1 MLFFL
6 LNFLKKPIYTFFFVL
21 ILLFFSSNKLLAN
34 EINFIVDNV
43 KIIENFNL
51 KFSKNKAIEKAF
63 KISFYNLMES
73 VLISNEFKNLNKV
86 NLNEI
91 EYLVESFKISN
102 EEFKED
108 KYFATFKVTFNRK
121 KILLFIENK
130 NLFISSPNLIDVF
143 FLPIFI
149 NNNKVEMFDSNIF
162 YTKWKNKKKENNY
175 LINYILPIEDIIEL
189 ENFIKNI
196 DNLEKLDPSN
206 LSNKYNLKNYIL
218 CLIYKNN
225 DDLTVF
231 SKVNFFGDTNNFS
244 SNFINVDLDNEDKVR
259 DYIDQMKIS
268 YEDVWKK
275 YNQINTSLNLSLEIH
290 LDSNDF
296 TKIENFENTLSNI
309 DVIKSFSIKKF
320 NLKKNIY
327 EVIYNG
333 NPDKLIEKFLDYGIN
348 LSHENQKWIVNE

>member
-1 MLFFL
+1 M
-6 LNFLKKPIYTFFFVL
+6 
-21 ILLFFSSNKLLAN
+21 
-34 EINFIVDNV
+34 
-43 KIIENFNL
+43 
-51 KFSKNKAIEKAF
+51 EK
-63 KISFYNLMES
+63 
-73 VLISNEFKNLNKV
+73 VLISSDFKNLNKV

-91 EYLVESFKISN
+91 EYLIESFKISN

-121 KILLFIENK
+121 KISLFLENK
-130 NLFISSPNLIDVF
+130 NLFISTPNLIDVF

-162 YTKWKNKKKENNY
+162 YTKWKSKKKNNY

-189 ENFIKNI
+189 ENFVKNI
-196 DNLEKLDPSN
+196 DDLEKLDLSI

-218 CLIYKNN
+218 CLVYKNN
-225 DDLTVF
+225 DNLIVF
-231 SKVNFFGDTNNFS
+231 SKINFFGDINNFN
-244 SNFINVDLDNEDKVR
+244 SNFNNVNLNNEDKVR
-259 DYIDQMKIS
+259 DYINQMKVS

-275 YNQINTSLNLSLEIH
+275 NNQINTSLNLSLEIH
-290 LDSNDF
+290 LVSNDF
-296 TKIENFENTLSNI
+296 TKIENFENTLSNV
-309 DVIKSFSIKKF
+309 DVIKSFSIKTF

>member
-1 MLFFL
+1 MLYFL
-6 LNFLKKPIYTFFFVL
+6 LNFLKKSIYTFFFVL
-21 ILLFFSSNKLLAN
+21 IILFYSSNKLLAN

-43 KIIENFNL
+43 KIIEKFNL
-51 KFSKNKAIEKAF
+51 KFSKDKIIEKAF
-63 KISFYNLMES
+63 KISFYNLMEK
-73 VLISNEFKNLNKV
+73 VLISSDFKNLNKV

-91 EYLVESFKISN
+91 EYLIESFKISN

-121 KILLFIENK
+121 KISLFLENK
-130 NLFISSPNLIDVF
+130 NLFISTPNLIDVF

-162 YTKWKNKKKENNY
+162 YTKWKSKKKNNY

-189 ENFIKNI
+189 ENFVKNI
-196 DNLEKLDPSN
+196 DDLEKLDLSI

-218 CLIYKNN
+218 CLVYKNN
-225 DDLTVF
+225 DNLIVF
-231 SKVNFFGDTNNFS
+231 SKINFFGDINNFN
-244 SNFINVDLDNEDKVR
+244 SNFNNVNLNNEDKVR
-259 DYIDQMKIS
+259 DYINQMKVS

-275 YNQINTSLNLSLEIH
+275 NNQINTSLNLSLEIH
-290 LDSNDF
+290 LVSNDF
-296 TKIENFENTLSNI
+296 TKIENFENTLSNV
-309 DVIKSFSIKKF
+309 DVIKSFSIKTF